1 MDVYELYSFF
11 LFSVVF
17 VYLVMFFISI
27 RNSDGP
33 LSSVFSLICLASAV
47 YVLGAA
53 FQFNSGSVDE
63 ILFSRKLKYFG
74 VSFIPALW
82 LVFAY
87 IVYFRK
93 KMSLAMVLFVFLIP
107 ALVLFLVSTNEYHG
121 LYYSGIDVY
130 RHGDYLFS
138 RRTTGPLYYLH
149 VSYAYFAIGFCMY
162 SFSMGWLKGR
172 FKLSNPY
179 FLLFS
184 GVLLSGVLSG
194 MYLLGM
200 TPFRIDMMP
209 VGYFVLALFSGI
221 GIFKYKILE
230 INEIYDKDIFSEI
243 KEGLMLV
250 SHDGILLDYNKSAQS
265 VFGWL
270 HEKNRGLPIHS
281 LDSRF
286 NVSAGARNFYINAGH
301 GDEKRIFEFRLTEL
315 QETRKIG
322 GYLYIFLDVTE
333 KMRLIEKLRYMA
345 DHDSLTGAF
354 TRGRILVEAKKL
366 LSAYK
371 NSGRIF
377 SLCMIDVDYF
387 KEINDS
393 YGHIAG
399 NRMLCELVNAFS
411 KFLDGKGMLGRYGGE
426 EFLVILPDAGI
437 EEATGFAEKLRAGIE
452 AMTVPFGE
460 NTLSVTVSVGV
471 TSTGLRS
478 GEEETIDVL
487 VSCADHAL
495 YQAKNSGRNRVSV
508 FGEDRP

>member
-1 MDVYELYSFF
+1 MDIFELYSFF
-11 LFSVVF
+11 LFGVVG
-17 VYLVMFFISI
+17 VYLVMFLISI

-53 FQFNSGSVDE
+53 FQFNSQSVEE
-63 ILFSRKLKYFG
+63 IVFSQKFKYFG

-87 IVYFRK
+87 IVYFRR
-93 KMSLAMVLFVFLIP
+93 KMSLGMVLFVFLIP
-107 ALVLFLVSTNEYHG
+107 ALVLCLVSTNEYHG
-121 LYYSGIDVY
+121 LYYSGMSVFQ
-130 RHGDYLFS
+130 HGEYLFS
-138 RRTTGPLYYLH
+138 RRTPGPLYYLH
-149 VSYAYFAIGFCMY
+149 VSYAYFVVGFCMY
-162 SFSMGWLKGR
+162 SFFMGWVKGR
-172 FKLSNPY
+172 FKLTNPY

-184 GVLLSGVLSG
+184 GVLLSGILSG
-194 MYLLGM
+194 FYLLGM

-230 INEIYDKDIFSEI
+230 INEIYDKEIFSEI

-250 SHDGILLDYNKSAQS
+250 SYDGILLDYNKSAQR

-270 HEKNRGLPIHS
+270 QEKNKGFPIHS

-286 NVSAGARNFYINAGH
+286 SVSAGARNFYINTGH
-301 GDEKRIFEFRLTEL
+301 GDEKRIYEFRLTEL

-333 KMRLIEKLRYMA
+333 KMRLIGKLRYMA

-354 TRGRILVEAKKL
+354 NRGRILAEAKKI
-366 LSAYK
+366 LSAHK
-371 NSGRIF
+371 NKGRIF

-399 NRMLCELVNAFS
+399 NRMLCELVKAFS
-411 KFLDGKGMLGRYGGE
+411 QVLDGKGMLGRYGGE
-426 EFLVILPDAGI
+426 EFLVILPDVVTA
-437 EEATGFAEKLRAGIE
+437 EAAEIAETLRGGIE

-471 TSTGLRS
+471 TSTGLHP

-487 VSCADHAL
+487 AGRADRAL
-495 YQAKNSGRNRVSV
+495 YRAKNTGRNRVCV
-508 FGEDRP
+508 FGEDGL

>member
-1 MDVYELYSFF
+1 MDVFELYSFF
-11 LFSVVF
+11 LFSVVI
-17 VYLVMFFISI
+17 VYLIMFLISI

-53 FQFNSGSVDE
+53 FQFNSKNVEGV
-63 ILFSRKLKYFG
+63 LFSQKLKYFG
-74 VSFIPALW
+74 VSFISGLW
-82 LVFAY
+82 LIFAY

-93 KMSLAMVLFVFLIP
+93 KMNLVMILIVFLIP

-130 RHGDYLFS
+130 QHGEYLFS

-149 VSYAYFAIGFCMY
+149 VSYAYFVVGFCMY
-162 SFSMGWLKGR
+162 SFSMGWVKGR
-172 FKLSNPY
+172 FKLTNPF

-184 GVLLSGVLSG
+184 GVLLSGILSG
-194 MYLLGM
+194 FYLLGV
-200 TPFRIDMMP
+200 TPFWIDMMP

-250 SHDGILLDYNKSAQS
+250 SHDGILLDYNKSAQT

-270 HEKNRGLPIHS
+270 HEKNKGLPIHF

-286 NVSAGARNFYINAGH
+286 SVSAGARIFYINTGH
-301 GDEKRIFEFRLTEL
+301 GDEKRIYEFRLTEL
-315 QETRKIG
+315 EGKRKTG

-333 KMRLIEKLRYMA
+333 KMCLIDKLRYMA

-354 TRGRILVEAKKL
+354 TRGGILAEAKKL

-371 NSGRIF
+371 NKGRIF

-387 KEINDS
+387 KEINDN

-399 NRMLCELVNAFS
+399 NRMLCELVEAFS
-411 KFLDGKGMLGRYGGE
+411 QVLDGKGMLGRYGGE
-426 EFLVILPDAGI
+426 EFLVLIPDAAM
-437 EEATGFAEKLRAGIE
+437 EEAAGFAEKLRAGIE

-471 TSTGLRS
+471 VSAGS
-478 GEEETIDVL
+478 YPGEEETIDVL
-487 VSCADHAL
+487 VSRADRAL
-495 YQAKNSGRNRVSV
+495 YRAKNSGRNRVCV
-508 FGEDRP
+508 FGEDAL